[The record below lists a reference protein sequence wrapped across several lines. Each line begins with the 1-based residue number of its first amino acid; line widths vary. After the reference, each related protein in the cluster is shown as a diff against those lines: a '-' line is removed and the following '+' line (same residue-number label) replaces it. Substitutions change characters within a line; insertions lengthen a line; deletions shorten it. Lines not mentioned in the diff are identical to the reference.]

1 MSQALYNERVVVD
14 SLRFDVL
21 EIQDRISS
29 SMMGSG
35 ENLSND
41 KNLKSLSPQTEN
53 RSREQDIVRK
63 GIGRFEKQISQY
75 TQIQITK
82 DHMDIALLKKC
93 KTTDIPAV
101 NKAIGAIQRALQKYV
116 GFNDIDFVYC

>member
-1 MSQALYNERVVVD
+1 MYNERVVVD

-41 KNLKSLSPQTEN
+41 KNLKSLSPRTEN

-63 GIGRFEKQISQY
+63 GIDRLEKQISQY

-93 KTTDIPAV
+93 KTTVIPAV
-101 NKAIGAIQRALQKYV
+101 NIAIGAIQRALQKYV

>member
-41 KNLKSLSPQTEN
+41 KNLKSLSPRTEN

-63 GIGRFEKQISQY
+63 GIDRLEKQISQY

-93 KTTDIPAV
+93 KTTVIPAV
-101 NKAIGAIQRALQKYV
+101 NIAIGAIQRALQKYV

>member
-1 MSQALYNERVVVD
+1 M
-14 SLRFDVL
+14 
-21 EIQDRISS
+21 
-29 SMMGSG
+29 
-35 ENLSND
+35 
-41 KNLKSLSPQTEN
+41 EN

-63 GIGRFEKQISQY
+63 GKERLEKQISQY

-101 NKAIGAIQRALQKYV
+101 NIAIVAIQRALQKYV
-116 GFNDIDFVYC
+116 GFNDIDFVYCEKIGEVMDDAQTLCMNIE